1 MMAVSVGD
9 LVVFLRGDD
18 SQLDSTLNNAQTK
31 TQSFG
36 GIATSVL
43 GGAVVAGAAAA
54 AGAIAAVG
62 IAAFDVSRDTEVATA
77 TIAAQLGIPIGAA
90 QAFGDVARDVF
101 ANNFASSVQD
111 AGAAV
116 ALLAQQLGLTA
127 EDPALQTMT
136 ENAFRLRDT
145 FGVDVSESIDAVKT
159 LMDNFGITGDEAFD
173 LIAAGFQ
180 SGLDRSGDFLDT
192 IGEYST
198 QFSNGGAT
206 AGQFFSLLDSG
217 LQGGVLGTDKA
228 ADAFKEFQVRI
239 ADGSTTTADGLALL
253 GLNIDDITTGL
264 SDGTLTTADAFNIVQ
279 EALRGTDD
287 SVVRFQA
294 GVALLGTQYED
305 LGDNAAT
312 ALNMNNEWA
321 AGTEQSIES
330 LDAIY
335 NTFGD
340 AVSGVWRRLTVSI
353 SPFTDKLL
361 ELVNS
366 AMPQVMAAFDAFDQN
381 IGPTM
386 ENAQRVIDNV
396 VSFIMNLFSSA
407 SESTNNDLLGP
418 LQYWQQ
424 WVDTNLPMIQTLFE
438 NILGAIQQFWA
449 IFGDDI
455 IRIVGN
461 TFDIVVTVIDT
472 VMRTIGDIVTLAL
485 QLLTGDW
492 EGAGQTLENIVQRLW
507 DTIVTIFSNQLDSIR
522 TLFGVIDWQAAG
534 QAIVDGVRD
543 GINNAWDSLID
554 WFNGKLQEL
563 RNMLPFS
570 EPRDSS
576 SPLRGL
582 GKAGQATV
590 EMYQDGMDQAFAGLN
605 ASMSGGLAGMV
616 GAPMLA
622 AAGNSSTNITINIT
636 GSDDAQTIGRAAEN
650 GVLSALRRAG
660 VR

>member
-1 MMAVSVGD
+1 MAVSVGD
-9 LVVFLRGDD
+9 LVVYLRGDD
-18 SQLDSTLNNAQTK
+18 SQLDSTLNKAQTK

-77 TIAAQLGIPIGAA
+77 NIAAQLGIPTEAA

-111 AGAAV
+111 AGEAV

-127 EDPALQTMT
+127 DDPALQTMT

-159 LMDNFGITGDEAFD
+159 LMDNFGVTGDEAFD

-180 SGLDRSGDFLDT
+180 GGLDRSGDFLDT

-305 LGDNAAT
+305 LGDNVAT

-330 LDAIY
+330 LDAKY

-438 NILGAIQQFWA
+438 NILEAIQQFWA

-461 TFDIVVTVIDT
+461 TFDIIVTVIDT

-492 EGAGQTLENIVQRLW
+492 EGAGQTLENIVRRLW

-543 GINNAWDSLID
+543 GISNAWGSLRD
-554 WFNGKLQEL
+554 WFNDKLQEL
-563 RNMLPFS
+563 RDMLPFS

-582 GKAGQATV
+582 GKAGKATV
-590 EMYQDGMDQAFAGLN
+590 EMYQDGMEQAFAGLN
-605 ASMSGGLAGMV
+605 ASMSGGLTGMV
-616 GAPMLA
+616 GAPVLA
-622 AAGNSSTNITINIT
+622 AAGSSSTNITINIS
-636 GSDDAQTIGRAAEN
+636 GNGDPQAVGRAAEN

>member
-1 MMAVSVGD
+1 
-9 LVVFLRGDD
+9 
-18 SQLDSTLNNAQTK
+18 
-31 TQSFG
+31 
-36 GIATSVL
+36 
-43 GGAVVAGAAAA
+43 
-54 AGAIAAVG
+54 
-62 IAAFDVSRDTEVATA
+62 
-77 TIAAQLGIPIGAA
+77 
-90 QAFGDVARDVF
+90 
-101 ANNFASSVQD
+101 
-111 AGAAV
+111 
-116 ALLAQQLGLTA
+116 
-127 EDPALQTMT
+127 
-136 ENAFRLRDT
+136 
-145 FGVDVSESIDAVKT
+145 
-159 LMDNFGITGDEAFD
+159 
-173 LIAAGFQ
+173 
-180 SGLDRSGDFLDT
+180 
-192 IGEYST
+192 
-198 QFSNGGAT
+198 
-206 AGQFFSLLDSG
+206 
-217 LQGGVLGTDKA
+217 
-228 ADAFKEFQVRI
+228 
-239 ADGSTTTADGLALL
+239 
-253 GLNIDDITTGL
+253 
-264 SDGTLTTADAFNIVQ
+264 
-279 EALRGTDD
+279 
-287 SVVRFQA
+287 
-294 GVALLGTQYED
+294 
-305 LGDNAAT
+305 
-312 ALNMNNEWA
+312 MNNEWA

-330 LDAIY
+330 LDAKY

-340 AVSGVWRRLTVSI
+340 AVSGVWRRLTVSV

-361 ELVNS
+361 ELVNN

-396 VSFIMNLFSSA
+396 VSFIMSLFSSA

-438 NILGAIQQFWA
+438 NILGAIQQFWV

-492 EGAGQTLENIVQRLW
+492 EGAGQTLENIVRRLW

-543 GINNAWDSLID
+543 GISNAWGSLRD
-554 WFNGKLQEL
+554 WFNDKLQEL
-563 RNMLPFS
+563 RDMLPFS

-582 GKAGQATV
+582 GKAGKATV
-590 EMYQDGMDQAFAGLN
+590 EMYQDGMEQAFAGLN
-605 ASMSGGLAGMV
+605 ASMSGGLTGMV

-622 AAGNSSTNITINIT
+622 AAGSRSTNITINIT
-636 GSDDAQTIGRAAEN
+636 GGGDPQAVGRAAEN

>member
-1 MMAVSVGD
+1 MAVSVGD

-18 SQLDSTLNNAQTK
+18 SQLDTTLNNAKTK

-217 LQGGVLGTDKA
+217 LQGGVLGTDRA
-228 ADAFKEFQVRI
+228 ADAFREFRVRI
-239 ADGSTTTADGLALL
+239 ADGSTTTADGMRLL
-253 GLNIDDITTGL
+253 GLNIDEVTEGL
-264 SDGTLTTADAFNIVQ
+264 ANGTLTTADAFNIVQ
-279 EALRGTDD
+279 GALRNTDD

>member
-1 MMAVSVGD
+1 MAVSVGD

-18 SQLDSTLNNAQTK
+18 SQLDSTLNNAKTK

-62 IAAFDVSRDTEVATA
+62 VAAFDVSKDTQTATA
-77 TIAAQLGIPIGAA
+77 NIAAQLGIPTEAA

-111 AGAAV
+111 AGEAV

-145 FGVDVSESIDAVKT
+145 FGVDVNESIDAVKT
-159 LMDNFGITGDEAFD
+159 LMDNFGVTGDEAFD

-180 SGLDRSGDFLDT
+180 RGLNRSDDFLDT

-206 AGQFFSLLDSG
+206 AGQFFSLLESG

-239 ADGSTTTADGLALL
+239 ADGSKTTADGLALL
-253 GLNIDDITTGL
+253 GLNVDDITTGL

-305 LGDNAAT
+305 LGDSAAL
-312 ALNMNNEWA
+312 ALDMNNEWA

-330 LDAIY
+330 LDAKY

-340 AVSGVWRRLTVSI
+340 AVSGVWRRLTVSV
-353 SPFTDKLL
+353 SPLTDKLL
-361 ELVNS
+361 ELVNN

-381 IGPTM
+381 VGPAM
-386 ENAQRVIDNV
+386 ENAQRIIDNV
-396 VSFIMNLFSSA
+396 VNFITNLFSRA

-418 LQYWQQ
+418 LQYWRQ
-424 WVDTNLPMIQTLFE
+424 WVDTNMPLIQTLFQ
-438 NILGAIQQFWA
+438 NILGGIQQFWA
-449 IFGDDI
+449 MFGDDI
-455 IRIVGN
+455 MRIVGN
-461 TFDIVVTVIDT
+461 TFSIMYAIIDGA
-472 VMRTIGDIVTLAL
+472 MRNIGDIITLAL

-492 EGAGQTLENIVQRLW
+492 EGAGQTLEAIVRRIW
-507 DTIVTIFSNQLDSIR
+507 DTITFIFRTQLDTIR
-522 TLFGVIDWQAAG
+522 TQFNMIDWQAAG
-534 QAIVDGVRD
+534 QAIVDGVKT
-543 GINNAWDSLID
+543 GISNAWSGLRD
-554 WFNGKLQEL
+554 WFTGRLQAM
-563 RNMLPFS
+563 RDMLPFS
-570 EPRDSS
+570 EPRDST
-576 SPLRGL
+576 SPLRNL
-582 GKAGQATV
+582 GRAGQATV
-590 EMYQDGMDQAFAGLN
+590 EMYQDGMERAFAGLN
-605 ASMSGGLAGMV
+605 ASMSGGLAGMMQPAT
-616 GAPMLA
+616 APAVSTNNNIVVNISGIADIDGVKTASREGVLA
-622 AAGNSSTNITINIT
+622 AL
-636 GSDDAQTIGRAAEN
+636 RAR
-650 GVLSALRRAG
+650 GIR
-660 VR
+660 

>member
-1 MMAVSVGD
+1 MAVSVGD

-18 SQLDSTLNNAQTK
+18 SQLDSTLNNAKTK

-54 AGAIAAVG
+54 AGAIAAIGV
-62 IAAFDVSRDTEVATA
+62 AAFDVSRDTEVATA
-77 TIAAQLGIPIGAA
+77 NIAAQLGIPTEAA

-111 AGAAV
+111 AGEAV

-159 LMDNFGITGDEAFD
+159 LMDNFGVTGDEAFD

-180 SGLDRSGDFLDT
+180 RGLDRSGDFLDT

-206 AGQFFSLLDSG
+206 ASQFFSLLESG
-217 LQGGVLGTDKA
+217 LQGGVLGTDRA

-239 ADGSTTTADGLALL
+239 ADGSSTTADGMRLL
-253 GLNIDDITTGL
+253 GLNIDEVTEGL
-264 SDGTLTTADAFNIVQ
+264 ANGTLTTADAFNIVQ
-279 EALRGTDD
+279 GALRNTDD

-305 LGDNAAT
+305 LGDNIAT
-312 ALNMNNEWA
+312 ALDMNNDWA

-330 LDAIY
+330 LDAKY

-361 ELVNS
+361 ELVNN
-366 AMPQVMAAFDAFDQN
+366 AMPQVMAAFDAFDRN
-381 IGPTM
+381 VGPTM
-386 ENAQRVIDNV
+386 EGAQRVIDNV
-396 VSFIMNLFSSA
+396 VNFITNLFSRA
-407 SESTNNDLLGP
+407 RESTNVDLLGP

-424 WVDTNLPMIQTLFE
+424 WVDTNMPMIQTLFQ
-438 NILGAIQQFWA
+438 NILGGIQQFWA
-449 IFGDDI
+449 MFGDDI
-455 IRIVGN
+455 MRIVSN
-461 TFDIVVTVIDT
+461 TFSIMYAIIDGA
-472 VMRTIGDIVTLAL
+472 MRNIGDIITLVL
-485 QLLTGDW
+485 QILTGDW
-492 EGAGQTLENIVQRLW
+492 QGAGQTLENIVRRIW
-507 DTIVTIFSNQLDSIR
+507 DTITLIFRTQLDSIR
-522 TLFGVIDWQAAG
+522 TLFGMIDWQAAG
-534 QAIVDGVRD
+534 RAIVDGVKD
-543 GINNAWDSLID
+543 GISNAWARLEG
-554 WFNGKLQEL
+554 WFRERLQRL
-563 RNMLPFS
+563 RDMLPFS
-570 EPRDSS
+570 EPRDGA
-576 SPLRGL
+576 SPLRNL
-582 GKAGQATV
+582 GRAGKATV
-590 EMYQDGMDQAFAGLN
+590 EMYQDGMEQALAGLN
-605 ASMSGGLAGMV
+605 ATMSGGLAGMV
-616 GAPMLA
+616 GTPVMA
-622 AAGNSSTNITINIT
+622 AAGGNSTNITINIS
-636 GSDDAQTIGRAAEN
+636 GNGDPQAVGRAAEN